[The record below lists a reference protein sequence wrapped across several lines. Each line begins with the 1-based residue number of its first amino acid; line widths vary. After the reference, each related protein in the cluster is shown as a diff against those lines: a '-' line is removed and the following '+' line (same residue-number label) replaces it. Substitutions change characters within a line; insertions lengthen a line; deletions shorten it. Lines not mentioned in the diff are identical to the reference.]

1 MVNWRDKV
9 DPGLKKFLEILIVES
24 RKQKDA
30 FLEADDPKIA
40 QLWCALADLGK
51 QMVELNLRL
60 SYLERVL
67 VDVSKK
73 TRKSIRKK

>member
-9 DPGLKKFLEILIVES
+9 DPGLKKFLETLIVES

-40 QLWCALADLGK
+40 QVWCALADLGK
-51 QMVELNLRL
+51 QIVELNLRL
-60 SYLERVL
+60 SYLERAL

-73 TRKSIRKK
+73 TIKSIRKK